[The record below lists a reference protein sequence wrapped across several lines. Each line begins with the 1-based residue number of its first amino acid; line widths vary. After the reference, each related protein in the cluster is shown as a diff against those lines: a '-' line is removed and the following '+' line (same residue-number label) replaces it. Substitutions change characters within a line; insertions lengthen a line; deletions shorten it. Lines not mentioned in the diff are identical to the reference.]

1 MRLWRFAQVR
11 LSLTQQILP
20 QTTSQVVKKSGCAH
34 TKSILTVA
42 EYRAMSLMIGCK
54 PKANSRVQ
62 RYEKQTDLRSRQKLN
77 EAAYDLHRF
86 SENSLHNYSG
96 DDPARFY
103 YAGST
108 RTGKAP
114 HLGRSGFVGAIA
126 QSRVETGWTG
136 DPQTE
141 RSLKRSQDAT
151 LSSL

>member
-11 LSLTQQILP
+11 LGLTQQILP

-34 TKSILTVA
+34 TKSILSVA
-42 EYRAMSLMIGCK
+42 GYRAMSLMIGCK

-62 RYEKQTDLRSRQKLN
+62 RCEKQTDLRSRQKLN

-86 SENSLHNYSG
+86 SENSLSSYSG
-96 DDPARFY
+96 DDAARFY

-126 QSRVETGWTG
+126 QSLVERGR
-136 DPQTE
+136 DRDSPARRSLE
-141 RSLKRSQDAT
+141 RS
-151 LSSL
+151 

>member
-1 MRLWRFAQVR
+1 MKHKSFTPHRF
-11 LSLTQQILP
+11 SFTHKIPP
-20 QTTSQVVKKSGCAH
+20 QTIPQDPRKSG
-34 TKSILTVA
+34 SVRMRYISSEA
-42 EYRAMSLMIGCK
+42 EYRARSLMIGCK

-62 RYEKQTDLRSRQKLN
+62 RCEKQTDLRSRQKLN

-126 QSRVETGWTG
+126 QS
-136 DPQTE
+136 
-141 RSLKRSQDAT
+141 
-151 LSSL
+151 